1 VLSISGQGYATAKDP
16 SVISGAQKKG
26 ADAKKFSLHDKCAPK
41 FPKWENARTLDKRE
55 YIHETKFRKTDRVGY
70 GGGFKIPEEY
80 RKKREARRLRRR
92 DDDDD
97 SSDDEKETNA
107 ITKEEIIAHLNLGDA
122 QMNFGSGK

>member
-1 VLSISGQGYATAKDP
+1 LSVSGQGYATGKDP
-16 SVISGAQKKG
+16 SIVSGAPGKG
-26 ADAKKFSLHDKCAPK
+26 ADAKKAAPK
-41 FPKWENARTLDKRE
+41 MRPFEGAKTLDKRS
-55 YIHETKFRKTDRVGY
+55 YIPEVKFRKTDRVGY

-92 DDDDD
+92 DDDDC
-97 SSDDEKETNA
+97 SSDGEKETNA